1 MEFTAVV
8 AALLRRW
15 YVVLVG
21 LVMTAGLVYVAND
34 AVPPTYSATGSVL
47 LLPPGA
53 SLEDG
58 SNPLLALGGLE
69 QPAALVVAYL
79 AGDEAR
85 QLFAEDFPNTTYDVV
100 LDPLSRGPLVLIKV
114 EDPSEDDVMSALNA
128 VLVTL
133 PDALTMLQDQVDAP
147 ADSRVT
153 SMPLSVDTRPTTER
167 SDSLRALIAAAGVG
181 MVLTLVG
188 AVAFDSLAARRRER
202 LRAAA
207 ETAEVRDAE
216 EQVTPTS
223 AATEAPPAP
232 PAPAVTA
239 PEPEPVPEPEPAPAL
254 EVPQTAPAP
263 DSDSAWHASAPQ
275 VQAQDFARSE
285 ELYGSQWPPRAMD
298 DPALDDEF
306 DIVHRG

>member
-1 MEFTAVV
+1 MEFTAVL

-21 LVMTAGLVYVAND
+21 LLLTAGLVYVAND

-53 SLEDG
+53 SVADG

-79 AGDEAR
+79 AGDESR
-85 QLFAEDFPNTTYDVV
+85 QVFAEDFPNTTYDIV

-114 EDPSEDDVMSALNA
+114 EDPSEDDVMSALSA
-128 VLVTL
+128 VLDTL
-133 PDALTMLQDQVDAP
+133 PDALSMLQDQVDAP

-188 AVAFDSLAARRRER
+188 AVAFDSLAARRREHR
-202 LRAAA
+202 RA
-207 ETAEVRDAE
+207 TVTVPDVE
-216 EQVTPTS
+216 EQE
-223 AATEAPPAP
+223 ATVV
-232 PAPAVTA
+232 APAEADEPDAVVPDA
-239 PEPEPVPEPEPAPAL
+239 VVPEAVVPEADVEPENIETNETDPVSSP
-254 EVPQTAPAP
+254 TG
-263 DSDSAWHASAPQ
+263 ASHIQP
-275 VQAQDFARSE
+275 QDFARSE
-285 ELYGSQWPPRAMD
+285 ELYGSQWPPKALD

-306 DIVHRG
+306 DIIHRG